1 MSNRIGLKTQ
11 IYVKLEQASWVSIDN
26 EILFDCYLTDKICLK
41 TIWLLARASRDIVSF
56 VCLCKEN
63 STVADRYMKKCDTF
77 KILESESVK
86 QFDARIVDWK
96 LEQ

>member
-1 MSNRIGLKTQ
+1 
-11 IYVKLEQASWVSIDN
+11 
-26 EILFDCYLTDKICLK
+26 
-41 TIWLLARASRDIVSF
+41 
-56 VCLCKEN
+56 
-63 STVADRYMKKCDTF
+63 MKKCDTF